1 MSVNCVYCGHVNPDG
16 STVCQSC
23 GRTLPPPASGS
34 YGQQPWGAPQQ
45 GEQQGSYPPP
55 DPYGS
60 GWQQGGQGGAGS
72 YGQQQ
77 PPSYGQQPQQP
88 GYGDYGQPGYGQY
101 GQGQSSW
108 GAPAGGAIAG
118 GYNNPAV
125 SDAQSSATKA
135 MIFSIVGVICCQLLG
150 IVGIVMGG
158 KAKSTLQQY
167 GVQEGQ
173 TQATVAIVLG
183 WVALGLF
190 VLGIIIQLLAAMAS

>member
-34 YGQQPWGAPQQ
+34 YGEQPWGAPQS
-45 GEQQGSYPPP
+45 GGQQGSYPPP

-60 GWQQGGQGGAGS
+60 GWQQQQGGAGG
-72 YGQQQ
+72 YGQQ
-77 PPSYGQQPQQP
+77 PSYGQQPPPQP
-88 GYGDYGQPGYGQY
+88 GYGGGYGQDSY
-101 GQGQSSW
+101 GQQYGQSQGQW
-108 GAPAGGAIAG
+108 GMPAGGAMA

-125 SDAQSSATKA
+125 TEAQSSARNA